1 MTRKGSDK
9 YKFKIKEIHVNS
21 DLLASKIK
29 DIVKEHF
36 DVMYHADIRQEE
48 DRETFVESMEFEL
61 MSMHFNNELV
71 LFKVIFD
78 KRNNKRKDMDRGV
91 FHLEIQYQ
99 QWNCINISKLKY
111 VIKKINRSIANA
123 VKW

>member
-1 MTRKGSDK
+1 MSTQDK
-9 YKFKIKEIHVNS
+9 YKFKIKEVHVNS

-29 DIVKEHF
+29 NIVKEHF
-36 DVMYHADIRQEE
+36 DIMYRADIRNEE
-48 DRETFVESMEFEL
+48 DREAFAESMEFEL
-61 MSMHFNNELV
+61 ASMQLNSEIV

-99 QWNCINISKLKY
+99 QWNCLNISKLK
-111 VIKKINRSIANA
+111 VGIKKVNRSIANTI
-123 VKW
+123 KW